1 MAASAFAARGA
12 GSAEHSL
19 EKVPPAIQRFDVA
32 GLRPEL
38 LALAESAADRYVA
51 AHAVTRPQLL
61 TVIDYSLPSTA
72 PRLWLIDRTDGRVLR
87 HLLVA
92 HGRGSG
98 ENIASRFSN
107 RDGSLASSLGLF
119 LTEETYVGKNGYSMR
134 LRGLEPGINDRA
146 RDRAI
151 VLHGAPYV
159 SPEFARVH
167 GRLGRSWGCPAVEL
181 EVARPLIDQIR
192 DGSLLFVYGPDRD
205 WLAHSSF
212 LVAAANEPPG
222 AGVAGTP

>member
-1 MAASAFAARGA
+1 
-12 GSAEHSL
+12 
-19 EKVPPAIQRFDVA
+19 
-32 GLRPEL
+32 
-38 LALAESAADRYVA
+38 
-51 AHAVTRPQLL
+51 
-61 TVIDYSLPSTA
+61 VIDYSLPSTA

-119 LTEETYVGKNGYSMR
+119 LTEETYVGKNGYSLR

-181 EVARPLIDQIR
+181 EVAHPLIDQIR
-192 DGSLLFVYGPDRD
+192 DGSLLFIYAPDPG
-205 WLAHSSF
+205 WLERSRL
-212 LVAAANEPPG
+212 LVASAHPG
-222 AGVAGTP
+222 EGPGGGGAGTP